1 MKKLINQILNIDF
14 EQISELYENTK
25 HEIEFGSSKI
35 EPINYLE
42 KDKIINE
49 CNLYLMNENELD
61 YNIPEEYKRILK

>member
-1 MKKLINQILNIDF
+1 MAVLFLDIFFVLVLIV
-14 EQISELYENTK
+14 
-25 HEIEFGSSKI
+25 
-35 EPINYLE
+35 LE